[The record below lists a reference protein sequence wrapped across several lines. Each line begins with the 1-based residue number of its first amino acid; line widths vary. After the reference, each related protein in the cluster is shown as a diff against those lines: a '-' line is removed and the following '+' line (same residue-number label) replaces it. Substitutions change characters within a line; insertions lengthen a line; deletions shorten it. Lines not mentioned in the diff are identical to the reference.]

1 MDTSAEKNEELAA
14 LSELIGAPVN
24 RADLANPANPANPA
38 AVSADSVS
46 EAGSGTALAEADAAN
61 SFASDKVG
69 LGVDIVEIAR
79 MRDILARTSSFAEKN
94 FSAAEREYCDSKAAP
109 EVHYAT
115 RFAAKEAVLKA
126 LGTGFSEG
134 IWTRDIEVRRTSKG
148 RPYVVLTGRA
158 REVAREK
165 GVREIP
171 ISLSFTHDEAVACA
185 MAITED
191 AVSAAKKRVDPME
204 DLAKQFKD
212 ARAMLD
218 DLPATGVEAP
228 AGSGSALA
236 GE

>member
-1 MDTSAEKNEELAA
+1 MNVSVEKSEELAA
-14 LSELIGAPVN
+14 VFELEGA
-24 RADLANPANPANPA
+24 
-38 AVSADSVS
+38 SADRASFMAGVAAS
-46 EAGSGTALAEADAAN
+46 EFGADTMSDEPGAES
-61 SFASDKVG
+61 SFENEKVG
-69 LGVDIVEIAR
+69 LGVDIVEIER
-79 MRDILARTSSFAEKN
+79 MRKILARMPSFAEKT
-94 FSAAEREYCDSKAAP
+94 FSEAEREYCDSKAAP

-218 DLPATGVEAP
+218 DLPAAGVEASSGSDSVP
-228 AGSGSALA
+228 AG
-236 GE
+236 E

>member
-1 MDTSAEKNEELAA
+1 MDISIEKNEELAA
-14 LSELIGAPVN
+14 LSELIG
-24 RADLANPANPANPA
+24 
-38 AVSADSVS
+38 VSADRASLIAGVAAS
-46 EAGSGTALAEADAAN
+46 ESGADTMPDGPGAES
-61 SFASDKVG
+61 SFEGDKVG

-79 MRDILARTSSFAEKN
+79 MRDILARTASFAEKN
-94 FSAAEREYCDSKAAP
+94 FSQAEREYCDSKAAP

-126 LGTGFSEG
+126 LGTGFSDG
-134 IWTRDIEVRRTSKG
+134 IWTRDVEVRRTSKG
-148 RPYVVLTGRA
+148 RPYAVLTGRA

-191 AVSAAKKRVDPME
+191 AANAAKKRVDPME

-212 ARAMLD
+212 ARVMLD
-218 DLPATGVEAP
+218 DLPATGVETPADSDSAP
-228 AGSGSALA
+228 AG
-236 GE
+236 E

>member
-1 MDTSAEKNEELAA
+1 MNISAEKNEGLAA
-14 LSELIGAPVN
+14 S
-24 RADLANPANPANPA
+24 
-38 AVSADSVS
+38 
-46 EAGSGTALAEADAAN
+46 AEADAAN
-61 SFASDKVG
+61 SLASDKVG

-79 MRDILARTSSFAEKN
+79 MRDVLARTASFAEKN
-94 FSAAEREYCDSKAAP
+94 FSEAEREYCDSKAAP

-134 IWTRDIEVRRTSKG
+134 IWTRDVEVRRTSKG

-218 DLPATGVEAP
+218 DLPAAGVEAP
-228 AGSGSALA
+228 SEPGSAPT

>member
-1 MDTSAEKNEELAA
+1 MDISDEKNEELAA
-14 LSELIGAPVN
+14 LSELIGA
-24 RADLANPANPANPA
+24 
-38 AVSADSVS
+38 SADRASLVDS
-46 EAGSGTALAEADAAN
+46 ADPAN
-61 SFASDKVG
+61 SFASEKVG

-79 MRDILARTSSFAEKN
+79 MRDILARTVSFAEKN
-94 FSAAEREYCDSKAAP
+94 FSEAEREYCDAKAAP

-126 LGTGFSEG
+126 LGTGFSDG
-134 IWTRDIEVRRTSKG
+134 IWTRDVEVRRTSKG

-228 AGSGSALA
+228 VDSGSAPA